1 MFSKV
6 GQGQLASQVSR
17 PVAQQ
22 EAPSAGRGM
31 DLEKMGV
38 QVESSRTVSEGAAD
52 SQATNPKFGDIWNKI
67 MAKDGQA
74 PEKPREVKK
83 TLGKDDFL
91 KLMISQLKFQD
102 PSKPF
107 EMEKMGS
114 ELAQLSNM
122 EQLQNLNTTLK
133 QMVTKDQPLER
144 LAMTNLIGKTVVVD
158 RDRFPHTE
166 GQSEALHFNLPQDA
180 AKVTVSVVDAAGEVV
195 VEKDVGPSQKGEN
208 SFSWDGKKSNSMAAK
223 TGSYTLMVKALDAHG
238 GQIPVP
244 KHVNAGVVGVSYE
257 GSEPILLV
265 GNPNSPDKLGL
276 KQVVRIIDQGPQ
288 IPGAIP
294 LSSVAAPAVTPSSVT
309 QPGQKNFFSFEKGV
323 GSNNLDRSK
332 LGAEASKALEMYE
345 QQARE
350 AEQAKAPAQ
359 TAAQAAEGFPNGL
372 SEAKTAGAGAE
383 NTDFSTQ

>member
-6 GQGQLASQVSR
+6 GQGQLAAQVSR
-17 PVAQQ
+17 PMAPQ

-38 QVESSRTVSEGAAD
+38 QVESSRTVSEGSAD
-52 SQATNPKFGDIWNKI
+52 TQATNPKFGDIWNKI

-74 PEKPREVKK
+74 PDKPREVKK

-91 KLMISQLKFQD
+91 KLMIHQLKFQD

-166 GQSEALHFNLPQDA
+166 GQAEALHFNLPQDA
-180 AKVTVSVVDAAGEVV
+180 AKVTVAVVDATGEVV
-195 VEKDVGPSQKGEN
+195 VEKDVGPSKKGEN
-208 SFSWDGKKSNSMAAK
+208 SFSWDGKKSNSLPAK
-223 TGSYTLMVKALDAHG
+223 TGSYTLMVKAMDANG

-257 GSEPILLV
+257 GNEPILLV
-265 GNPNSPDKLGL
+265 GSANSPDKVGL
-276 KQVVRIIDQGPQ
+276 KQVVRIIDHGPQ
-288 IPGAIP
+288 IPGAVP
-294 LSSVAAPAVTPSSVT
+294 LSSVAAAGVTPSSVT
-309 QPGQKNFFSFEKGV
+309 QPGQKNFFTFEKGV
-323 GSNNLDRSK
+323 GSRDIDRSK
-332 LGAEASKALEMYE
+332 LGAEASRALEIYE

-350 AEQAKAPAQ
+350 AGQS
-359 TAAQAAEGFPNGL
+359 AQAGQPAPEGFPNGL
-372 SEAKTAGAGAE
+372 SGAENAGPGAE
-383 NTDFSTQ
+383 NTDFSAQ